1 MEQTR
6 QYPPVR
12 RRRRRRRRLNY
23 RFVILMAV
31 LAALL
36 ILGISAAIGKKP
48 EQPAPTEPPATQA
61 PTQAPTEAPTVPPTE
76 PPTDEEIIGQFAA
89 QHGLTLE
96 DYPEKLIEL
105 YKRNPEAREFVLNYP
120 LEYGKEQ
127 KIDISDQIDDPGV
140 PLFIQWDSRWGY
152 KDYVGSIGGLAACGP
167 TCMAMAV
174 FHFTRD
180 PAMTP
185 AYMMD
190 FAASNRKYANEQVI
204 TLWAFMKDGA
214 KELGLQ
220 SRELTAEE
228 LASESKIASM
238 LDSGKL
244 VVASMGPGVFTEQG
258 HFILLVGYE
267 DGKFRVNDPN
277 SYEKSE
283 KLWAFSEF
291 SDQIKMMWALSE

>member
-6 QYPPVR
+6 PYPPVR
-12 RRRRRRRRLNY
+12 RRRRRRLNP
-23 RFVILMAV
+23 RFVALLAV
-31 LAALL
+31 LAAVILL
-36 ILGISAAIGKKP
+36 VVWAASGGEP
-48 EQPAPTEPPATQA
+48 ETPDPTEPPATQA
-61 PTQAPTEAPTVPPTE
+61 PTQPTEATEPPTE
-76 PPTDEEIIGQFAA
+76 PPEPTVEEIISDFAV

-96 DYPEKLIEL
+96 DYPQKIIDLL
-105 YKRNPEAREFVLNYP
+105 KRNPETEEFVLNYP

-127 KIDISDQIDDPGV
+127 QIDISDQIDDEGV
-140 PLFIQWDSRWGY
+140 PLFLQWDLRWGY

-190 FAASNRKYANEQVI
+190 FAAANRLYANELVTTQ
-204 TLWAFMKDGA
+204 WAFFVDGA
-214 KELGLQ
+214 HELGLE

-228 LASESKIASM
+228 LASESRIAAM
-238 LDSGKL
+238 LEDGKL

-267 DGKFRVNDPN
+267 DGKFKINDPN
-277 SYEKSE
+277 SREKSE
-283 KLWAFSEF
+283 KLWEFEEF
-291 SDQIKMMWALSE
+291 SDQIKMMWALSK